1 MSETPPDVQLLSPAK
16 INLFLHVTGRRP
28 DGYHLLQTWMQFLDW
43 GDRMGFRANRSGVI
57 RRHDEHP
64 YTLPAADLCIRA
76 AEALR
81 EAAGRPELGA
91 DITLTKRVPPG
102 TGLGGGS
109 SNAATTLLVLN
120 RLWQLRLSAARLL
133 GLGRELG
140 ADVPVFLHGAS
151 AWAEGIGDRLT
162 TASPPTG
169 WLAVALPGVS
179 VSTNRVFSDPGLRR
193 DHPPVSIR
201 DYDAGFTGNDL
212 EAVTFR
218 RHPEVASAHR
228 CLSQF
233 GPARMSG
240 SGSAVFVPLPTRRDA
255 EQVID
260 RLPDGVT
267 GIVAR
272 RLNRSPLWEWIPGPE
287 S

>member
-1 MSETPPDVQLLSPAK
+1 MSENPPDARLLSPAK

-43 GDRMGFRANRSGVI
+43 GDGMRFRANRRGMI

-64 YTLPAADLCIRA
+64 FTLPAADLCVRA

-109 SNAATTLLVLN
+109 SNAATTLLALN
-120 RLWQLRLSAARLL
+120 RLWHLHLSAARLL
-133 GLGRELG
+133 DLGRRLG
-140 ADVPVFLHGAS
+140 ADVPVFLHGAA
-151 AWAEGIGDRLT
+151 AWAEGTGDLLT
-162 TASPPTG
+162 TAVAPTG
-169 WLAVALPGVS
+169 WLAVALPGVP
-179 VSTNRVFSDPGLRR
+179 VSTELIYSDPGLRR
-193 DHPPVSIR
+193 DHPRVSIR
-201 DYDAGFTGNDL
+201 DYTAGRTGNDL
-212 EAVTFR
+212 EAVVFR
-218 RHPEVASAHR
+218 RNPEVAAVHH
-228 CLSQF
+228 CLAQF

-240 SGSAVFVPLPTRRDA
+240 SGSAVFVPLSTRGAA
-255 EQVID
+255 EQAI
-260 RLPDGVT
+260 RQLPDGVT
-267 GIVAR
+267 GLVAR
-272 RLNRSPLWEWIPGPE
+272 RLNRSPLKDWSPGPE